1 MPDWSSN
8 PAHKQY
14 VYATPEDILEAME
27 EMEEWFRER
36 EETLKQEQL
45 EEAYDRAMSILQ
57 SIII

>member
-45 EEAYDRAMSILQ
+45 EEAYDRAMSIL
-57 SIII
+57 